1 MVVHFFFLQEEN
13 QGTKKLNIVVN
24 HEPVKSCKKNF
35 K

>member
-1 MVVHFFFLQEEN
+1 MVVHFFLQEEN
-13 QGTKKLNIVVN
+13 QGTKMLNIVVN